1 MVVKNL
7 RASRENYLFL
17 KQKDVALILN
27 VSFQSISNW
36 ENERDIIPLSRL
48 IKYANFFDFSL
59 DFLFGTSN
67 NVYNSNP
74 INIDLKSIGT
84 NLLKLRKLNNMSQTD
99 IIKKLNISKSSYSD
113 YENGKRLIP
122 TMVLFGLTTIYKPF
136 SIDALFNRKNQDN

>member
-17 KQKDVALILN
+17 KQKDIALILN
-27 VSFQSISNW
+27 VSFQTISNW
-36 ENERDIIPLSRL
+36 ENERDIIPIKRL
-48 IKYANFFDFSL
+48 IKYADFFNLSL
-59 DFLFGTSN
+59 DFLFGTNN

-74 INIDLKSIGT
+74 INIDLKSIGA

-122 TMVLFGLTTIYKPF
+122 TIVIYGLTTIYKPF
-136 SIDALFNRKNQDN
+136 SIDALFNRQKQDN

>member
-17 KQKDVALILN
+17 KQKDIALILN
-27 VSFQSISNW
+27 VSFQTISNW
-36 ENERDIIPLSRL
+36 ENERDIIPIKRL
-48 IKYANFFDFSL
+48 IKYADFFNLSL

-67 NVYNSNP
+67 NVYNSNA
-74 INIDLKSIGT
+74 INIDLKCIGS